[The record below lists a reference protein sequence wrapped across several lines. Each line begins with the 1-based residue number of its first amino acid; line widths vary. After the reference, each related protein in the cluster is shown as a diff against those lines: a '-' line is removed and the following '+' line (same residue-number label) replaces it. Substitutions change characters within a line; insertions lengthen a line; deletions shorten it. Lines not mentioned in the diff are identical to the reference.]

1 MEYQQK
7 AIKPGFFFSMVLG
20 FVLVYYAIAFILL
33 LLALIFNSY
42 VLEISDTY
50 HADLHLSKFSIIVF
64 LAIVAFLH
72 LLLLAGCISLFWRVA
87 KWQIVLILSCMSMI
101 MGVQM
106 LATGFMG
113 YQKYIVEGII
123 LLLIAGLFFLKP
135 RKIKNHLDLNNT
147 LTES

>member
-1 MEYQQK
+1 MEHQPK
-7 AIKPGFFFSMVLG
+7 VLKPGFFFSMVLG

-50 HADLHLSKFSIIVF
+50 YADLNLSKFSIIVF

-72 LLLLAGCISLFWRVA
+72 LLLLAGCISLFWRVT
-87 KWQIVLILSCMSMI
+87 KWQIVLILSSMSLI

-113 YQKYIVEGII
+113 YQKYIVEGIV
-123 LLLIAGLFFLKP
+123 LLLITGLFFLKP
-135 RKIKNHLDLNNT
+135 SKSKNHLDLNNT